1 MSNITTTTKDLL
13 VATSYRQILK
23 MALPISLAMLVPQ
36 INFVTNNIFLSQLG
50 ETALGA
56 AGITGVFYLVFAL
69 AGNGLNNGLQA
80 LMARRAGEQ
89 RPDEIGKLFGQA
101 VWIALLFAAA
111 GMFITYLFAATFLQ
125 QVLHSEMLKKEAIH
139 FLQIRVLGLPFLFL
153 FQLGNAFLVGSN
165 NSRLLKYAFIV
176 ETIIN
181 ILLDYLFI
189 FGHYGFP
196 ALGFNGAAVA
206 SVIAEAS
213 AAIIIFSI
221 IYYKKFHHRFGLFKF
236 MRFNASLAGLIFKQS
251 APLVM
256 QFLLSII
263 AWLLFYILI
272 ENTGERPLAIS
283 TTMRNVFG
291 VLGAV
296 TWAFASTSNAMVS
309 NIIGQGLN
317 DKVESLII
325 KIMRLSL
332 LFTFFVCL
340 LLNVFPTTFI
350 HLFSESNVFAADA
363 VPVIRTVSAGALL
376 MAMATVWLNAVTA
389 TGNTRFN
396 LLIELVAITLYTIY
410 VVLVIAKWRLGLV
423 WAWGSELLYWSS
435 LLSLSYFYIRSGK
448 WKGKKI

>member
-1 MSNITTTTKDLL
+1 MTNITINKDLL
-13 VATSYRQILK
+13 LATSNRQILK

-89 RPDEIGKLFGQA
+89 KPDEIGKLFGQA
-101 VWIALLFAAA
+101 VWIALLFAAM
-111 GMFITYLFAATFLQ
+111 GILITYLFASSFLQ
-125 QVLHSEMLKKEAIH
+125 QALQSDFVKKEATQ
-139 FLQIRVLGLPFLFL
+139 FLQIRVMGLPFLFL
-153 FQLGNAFLVGSN
+153 FQLGNAFLVGTN
-165 NSRLLKYAFIV
+165 NSNLLKYAFIA
-176 ETIIN
+176 ETVIN
-181 ILLDYLFI
+181 ILFDYLFI

-206 SVIAEAS
+206 SVIAEAI
-213 AAIIIFSI
+213 AAGIVFAI
-221 IYYKKFHHRFGLFKF
+221 IYYKKFQQRFSLFKH
-236 MRFNASLAGLIFKQS
+236 MRFNAPLAGLIFKQS

-296 TWAFASTSNAMVS
+296 TWSFASTSNAMVS

-317 DKVESLII
+317 DKVEALII
-325 KIMRLSL
+325 KIMRLSV

-340 LLNVFPTTFI
+340 LLNTFPSAFI
-350 HLFSESNVFAADA
+350 HWFSESNVFAADA
-363 VPVIRTVSAGALL
+363 VPVIRVVSFGALL

-435 LLSLSYFYIRSGK
+435 LLSMSYFYIRSGK
-448 WKGKKI
+448 WKGKTV